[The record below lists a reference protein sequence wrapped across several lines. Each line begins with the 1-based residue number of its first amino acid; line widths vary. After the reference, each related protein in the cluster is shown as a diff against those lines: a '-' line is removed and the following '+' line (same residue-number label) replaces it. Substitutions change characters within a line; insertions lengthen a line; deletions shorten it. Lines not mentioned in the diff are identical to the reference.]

1 MNGSVS
7 RGDRKETITLE
18 KNETQSQGEALNKL
32 YDFVIEQMKAGADK
46 STISQELVDMGM
58 NRNDATQAVETIH
71 AQIIKVAEEEQL
83 TNSSILPALIGG
95 GLSAVLGG
103 GLWALIAIGTGYVIG
118 FMAWGMGWL
127 TGFAVLLFSRGK
139 RGIPLQII
147 SVISSV
153 LGIAIGKYFIFFHY
167 LKDEVTKQYG
177 KEIASSISILMEEVI
192 YDFIEGIGSMVGGFD
207 ILWII
212 LAVITAWRIPKGLGI
227 KLGR

>member
-1 MNGSVS
+1 M
-7 RGDRKETITLE
+7 ET
-18 KNETQSQGEALNKL
+18 NETQSQEAALNKL
-32 YDFVIEQMKAGADK
+32 YDFVIEKMKAGADK

-58 NRNDATQAVETIH
+58 NRNEATQVVETIH
-71 AQIIKVAEEEQL
+71 AQIIKGAGEEQF

-95 GLSAVLGG
+95 GLAAVLGG
-103 GLWALIAIGTGYVIG
+103 GLWAFIAIGTGYVIG

-127 TGFAVLLFSRGK
+127 TGFAVVLFSKGK

-147 SVISSV
+147 SVTSSV

-177 KEIASSISILMEEVI
+177 KEVASSISIFMEEVI
-192 YDFIEGIGSMVGGFD
+192 YDFIEGIGSMVSGFD

-227 KLGR
+227 KLAK

>member
-1 MNGSVS
+1 MENNENESQ
-7 RGDRKETITLE
+7 KEGLE
-18 KNETQSQGEALNKL
+18 KLYSFVMEKLEAGVDKL
-32 YDFVIEQMKAGADK
+32 
-46 STISQELVDMGM
+46 TISKELVDMGM

-83 TNSSILPALIGG
+83 TNSSILQALIGG
-95 GLSAVLGG
+95 GLAAVLGG

-127 TGFAVLLFSRGK
+127 TGFGVLLFSRGK
-139 RGIPLQII
+139 RGFPLQII

-167 LKDEVTKQYG
+167 IKNEATKQYG
-177 KEIASSISILMEEVI
+177 KEIADSISIFMEEVI
-192 YDFIEGIGSMVGGFD
+192 YDFIEGIGSMVSGFD
-207 ILWII
+207 VLWIT

-227 KLGR
+227 KMTN

>member
-1 MNGSVS
+1 MK
-7 RGDRKETITLE
+7 R
-18 KNETQSQGEALNKL
+18 NETQSKEEALNKL
-32 YDFVIEQMKAGADK
+32 YDFVIQQIKAGADK

-58 NRNDATQAVETIH
+58 NRDDATQLVDVIH
-71 AQIIKVAEEEQL
+71 DQIIKAAGEEQL
-83 TNSSILPALIGG
+83 TNSSILPSLIGG
-95 GLSAVLGG
+95 ALAAVLGG

-127 TGFAVLLFSRGK
+127 SGFAVLLFSRGK

-177 KEIASSISILMEEVI
+177 NEIASSISILMEEVI
-192 YDFIEGIGSMVGGFD
+192 YDFIEGIGSMVSGFD
-207 ILWII
+207 ILWVV

-227 KLGR
+227 KLSR

>member
-1 MNGSVS
+1 
-7 RGDRKETITLE
+7 
-18 KNETQSQGEALNKL
+18 
-32 YDFVIEQMKAGADK
+32 
-46 STISQELVDMGM
+46 MGM

-95 GLSAVLGG
+95 GLAAVLGG

-167 LKDEVTKQYG
+167 LKDEVTNQYG

-192 YDFIEGIGSMVGGFD
+192 YDFMEGIGPMVSGFD